1 MRWYVNILVWLIMTV
16 EVQGGIFSG
25 LWSTWFTPIS
35 TFFFT
40 PIAHVIPWDAL
51 VLIAWSATRGKR
63 NDLVPAVGR
72 SIKITSLAFVAT
84 WLWGT
89 LHGGSSYQAIF
100 QLRPF
105 IVALLMASIVARVYK
120 TRADIR
126 SLGRTVAF
134 ACIYRA
140 LTAVG
145 FWYFVAKDMKEPPI
159 AMTEHTDTVLF
170 VAGMFLFIVNAFEQK
185 KVLSIVSAVLAMA
198 PISGAIIVNNR
209 RLAWLAVGV
218 AFVLMY
224 LLLPKGKTRKRVS
237 RILLIL
243 SPFIAT
249 YIAIGW
255 GNPTGIFK
263 PVGSIST
270 MFGEHQDVSSLMRD
284 IENYNLIKT
293 LKSNPLLGL
302 GWGREYIEELRA
314 IDISNIFPQYRYLP
328 HNSLL
333 GAISFTGMFGFAGIW
348 QVVVVTVYLHVLVY
362 RGTKQTVPRIAS
374 VCSIIAVLV
383 IELQMWGD
391 IGFNHPM
398 VTTMLAITIGL
409 SARLPVLTGVWSQ
422 PKAEAAPA
430 VETGMPAASAS
441 PVGAG

>member
-1 MRWYVNILVWLIMTV
+1 MRWYVNLLVWLIMTV

-25 LWSTWFTPIS
+25 LWSTPYTPVS

-40 PIAHVIPWDAL
+40 PISHVIPWDAL
-51 VLIAWSATRGKR
+51 VLLAWALTRSQRGER
-63 NDLVPAVGR
+63 VPAVGR
-72 SIKITSLAFVAT
+72 SIKITALAFMAT
-84 WLWGT
+84 WLWG
-89 LHGGSSYQAIF
+89 LLRGGSSYQAIF

-105 IVALLMASIVARVYK
+105 LLSLLFASVVAAVYR
-120 TRADIR
+120 TRADMR
-126 SLGRTVAF
+126 GLGRTIAF

-170 VAGMFLFIVNAFEQK
+170 VVGLFLFVVNAFEQK
-185 KVLSIVSAVLAMA
+185 KVTAIIYAVLAA
-198 PISGAIIVNNR
+198 VPISGAIIVNNR

-224 LLLPKGKTRKRVS
+224 LLLPKGRTRTKVNRV
-237 RILLIL
+237 LLVL
-243 SPFIAT
+243 SPFILT
-249 YIAIGW
+249 YIAVGW

-270 MFGEHQDVSSLMRD
+270 MFGEHQDTSSLMRD
-284 IENYNLIKT
+284 IENYNLMKT
-293 LKSNPLLGL
+293 LKSSPLFGL

-314 IDISNIFPQYRYLP
+314 IDISSIFPQYRYLP

-333 GAISFTGMFGFAGIW
+333 GAVAFTGMFGFAGIW
-348 QVVVVTVYLHVLVY
+348 QMVIVSVYLHVLVY
-362 RGTKQTVPRIAS
+362 KGTKQMVPRIAS
-374 VCSIIAVLV
+374 MCCIIAVLV

-398 VTTMLAITIGL
+398 VTTMLAIVIGL
-409 SARLPVLTGVWSQ
+409 GARLPTMTGVWSAAAK
-422 PKAEAAPA
+422 PEATPATAPA
-430 VETGMPAASAS
+430 AL
-441 PVGAG
+441 